1 MDIYVNYTL
10 LTTLPVYYLSIIPP
24 SEILMWESN
33 WMELQ
38 HVFLSNGH
46 NKNWIFQGLIIYYNQ
61 QYLCHFYANHSTIC
75 YSFNTIIKNLNFGSL
90 KDKKKVQINK
100 NLSMK
105 WSLSRREM
113 KNNRTTNGSSK
124 RCPSVLKRNK
134 KKRDSKTFLLNWLL
148 HEINHLVFPPLFSS
162 FHIMIFG
169 RWKEGGGGALLK
181 RSWYPLSLIEK
192 SRF

>member
-1 MDIYVNYTL
+1 MDGAATC
-10 LTTLPVYYLSIIPP
+10 LPFKWPQQELKLS
-24 SEILMWESN
+24 S
-33 WMELQ
+33 
-38 HVFLSNGH
+38 
-46 NKNWIFQGLIIYYNQ
+46 LIIYYNQ
-61 QYLCHFYANHSTIC
+61 QYLCHFYANHSTIY

-148 HEINHLVFPPLFSS
+148 HEINHLVFPPPPSLLFFSHNDIWS
-162 FHIMIFG
+162 MKG
-169 RWKEGGGGALLK
+169 RGGGVALLK